1 MGKEEIKYLPD
12 TPVPLKKALAEDTKE
27 DCLPCRAIGIS
38 TSLVFFSSFFVS
50 NPIICQGSTAFI
62 GLGIYTFFSGRS
74 QLRAQEAAIL
84 KSGTRWGIGARR
96 LGIHGITATLVGLGV
111 YRMVM

>member
-12 TPVPLKKALAEDTKE
+12 APVPLKKALAEDREE
-27 DCLPCRAIGIS
+27 DCLPCRAIGS
-38 TSLVFFSSFFVS
+38 A
-50 NPIICQGSTAFI
+50 AFI
-62 GLGIYTFFSGRS
+62 GLGIYTLFSGRS
-74 QLRAQEAAIL
+74 QLRVQEAAIL

-96 LGIHGITATLVGLGV
+96 LGIHGIAATLVGLGI